1 MKEKYYIEIILTT
14 DQKIRLCLDSKV
26 APISVAN
33 FVDLVEK
40 KYFDGVIFHRI
51 IKDFMIQTGGYKINE
66 NNELYECEEIPA
78 IEGEFASNGHPENTL
93 SHELGVISMAR
104 TSIKNSATS
113 QFFICAAPCSWLD
126 GEYAAF
132 GYCMDEESKKV
143 VLEVSN
149 VQTYRAHPAFTDFP
163 CEPIGIK
170 TIRMIEGE

>member
-1 MKEKYYIEIILTT
+1 MQKYYVEITLTT
-14 DQKIRLCLDSKV
+14 EQKIRLCLDPNY
-26 APISVAN
+26 APKSVAN
-33 FVDLVEK
+33 FVKLVENH
-40 KYFDGVIFHRI
+40 YYDGTIFHRI
-51 IKDFMIQTGGYKINE
+51 IKDFMIQTGGYAITDNVLNE
-66 NNELYECEEIPA
+66 MEEVPA

-104 TSIKNSATS
+104 TSDKNSATS
-113 QFFICAAPCSWLD
+113 QFFICAATCTWLD
-126 GEYAAF
+126 GDYAAF

>member
-1 MKEKYYIEIILTT
+1 MKDKYYIEIVLTT
-14 DQKIRLCLDSKV
+14 DQKIRVCLDSSV
-26 APISVAN
+26 APISVKN
-33 FVDLVEK
+33 FVELVEK

-132 GYCMDEESKKV
+132 GYCIDEESKKV

-163 CEPIGIK
+163 CELIGIK
-170 TIRMIEGE
+170 TINFIEE

>member
-132 GYCMDEESKKV
+132 GYCIDEESKKV

-163 CEPIGIK
+163 CELIGIK
-170 TIRMIEGE
+170 TINFIEG

>member
-132 GYCMDEESKKV
+132 GYCIDEESKKV

-163 CEPIGIK
+163 CELIGIK
-170 TIRMIEGE
+170 TINFIED

>member
-1 MKEKYYIEIILTT
+1 MKEKYDIELILTK
-14 DQKIRLCLDSKV
+14 DQKIILCLDSKV

-132 GYCMDEESKKV
+132 GYCIDEESKKV

-163 CEPIGIK
+163 CELIGIK
-170 TIRMIEGE
+170 TINFIEE

>member
-1 MKEKYYIEIILTT
+1 MQDKYYIEIILTN
-14 DQKIRLCLDSKV
+14 DKKIRVCLDSKV
-26 APISVAN
+26 APISVSN
-33 FVDLVEK
+33 FVNLVEK
-40 KYFDGVIFHRI
+40 KFFDGVIFHRV

-66 NNELYECEEIPA
+66 NNELIETEEIPA

-132 GYCMDEESKKV
+132 GYCMDQESKNV

-149 VQTYRAHPAFTDFP
+149 VETYRAHPAFTDFP
-163 CEPIGIK
+163 CDIIGIK
-170 TIRMIEGE
+170 TINFIEG

>member
-1 MKEKYYIEIILTT
+1 MKDKYYIEIILTT

-132 GYCMDEESKKV
+132 GYCIDEESKKV

-163 CEPIGIK
+163 CELIGIK
-170 TIRMIEGE
+170 TINFIEE

>member
-1 MKEKYYIEIILTT
+1 MQDKYYIEIILTN
-14 DQKIRLCLDSKV
+14 DLKIRVCLDSKV
-26 APISVAN
+26 APISVKN
-33 FVDLVEK
+33 FVNLVEK
-40 KYFDGVIFHRI
+40 KYFDGVIFHRV

-66 NNELYECEEIPA
+66 NNELIETDEIPA

-113 QFFICAAPCSWLD
+113 QFFICAAGCSWLD

-132 GYCMDEESKKV
+132 GYCMDEESKNV

-149 VQTYRAHPAFTDFP
+149 VETYRAHPAFTDFP
-163 CEPIGIK
+163 CDIIGIK
-170 TIRMIEGE
+170 TINFIEG

>member
-1 MKEKYYIEIILTT
+1 MKDKYYIEIVLTT
-14 DQKIRLCLDSKV
+14 DQKIRVCLDSSV
-26 APISVAN
+26 APISVKN
-33 FVDLVEK
+33 FVELVEK

-66 NNELYECEEIPA
+66 NNELYECDGVTP

-113 QFFICAAPCSWLD
+113 QFFICAAPCAWLD

-149 VQTYRAHPAFTDFP
+149 VETYRAHPSFTDFP
-163 CEPIGIK
+163 CEIIGIK
-170 TIRMIEGE
+170 TINFIEE

>member
-1 MKEKYYIEIILTT
+1 
-14 DQKIRLCLDSKV
+14 
-26 APISVAN
+26 
-33 FVDLVEK
+33 
-40 KYFDGVIFHRI
+40 
-51 IKDFMIQTGGYKINE
+51 MIQTGGYKINE
-66 NNELYECEEIPA
+66 NNELYECDEIPA

-132 GYCMDEESKKV
+132 GYCIDEESKKV

-163 CEPIGIK
+163 CELIGIK
-170 TIRMIEGE
+170 TINFIEE

>member
-66 NNELYECEEIPA
+66 NNELYECDEIPA

-132 GYCMDEESKKV
+132 GYCIDEESKKV

-149 VQTYRAHPAFTDFP
+149 VQTYLAHPAFTDFP
-163 CEPIGIK
+163 CELIGIK
-170 TIRMIEGE
+170 TINFIEE

>member
-1 MKEKYYIEIILTT
+1 MKEKYYIEIVLTT
-14 DQKIRLCLDSKV
+14 NETIRVCLDSKV
-26 APISVAN
+26 APKSVAN

-93 SHELGVISMAR
+93 SHDLGVISMAR

-113 QFFICAAPCSWLD
+113 QFFICAAKCTWLD

-132 GYCMDEESKKV
+132 GYCMDEESKNV
-143 VLEVSN
+143 VLRVSQ
-149 VQTYRAHPAFTDFP
+149 VETYRAHPAFTDFP
-163 CEPIGIK
+163 CELIGIK
-170 TIRMIEGE
+170 TINFIEG

>member
-14 DQKIRLCLDSKV
+14 DQKIRLSLDSKV

-132 GYCMDEESKKV
+132 GYCIDEESKKV

-163 CEPIGIK
+163 CELIGIK
-170 TIRMIEGE
+170 TINFIEE

>member
-66 NNELYECEEIPA
+66 NNELYECDEIPA

-132 GYCMDEESKKV
+132 GYCIDEESKKV

-163 CEPIGIK
+163 CELIGIK
-170 TIRMIEGE
+170 TINFIEE

>member
-14 DQKIRLCLDSKV
+14 DKKIRLCLDSKV

-132 GYCMDEESKKV
+132 GYCIDEESKKV

-163 CEPIGIK
+163 CELIGIK
-170 TIRMIEGE
+170 TINFIEE

>member
-126 GEYAAF
+126 GEYAAL
-132 GYCMDEESKKV
+132 GYCIDEESKKV

-163 CEPIGIK
+163 CELIGIK
-170 TIRMIEGE
+170 TINFIEE

>member
-1 MKEKYYIEIILTT
+1 MQEKYYIEIVLTT
-14 DQKIRLCLDSKV
+14 DQKIRVCLDSTV
-26 APISVAN
+26 APISVKN
-33 FVDLVEK
+33 FVELVEK

-66 NNELYECEEIPA
+66 NNELYECDGVAP

-113 QFFICAAPCSWLD
+113 QFFICAATCEWLD

-149 VQTYRAHPAFTDFP
+149 VETYRAHPAFTDFP
-163 CEPIGIK
+163 CEIIGIK
-170 TIRMIEGE
+170 TINFIEG

>member
-1 MKEKYYIEIILTT
+1 MKEKYYIEIVLTNEKT
-14 DQKIRLCLDSKV
+14 IKLCLDSKF
-26 APISVAN
+26 APKSVAN
-33 FVDLVEK
+33 FVELVEK

-66 NNELYECEEIPA
+66 NNELYECDEIPS

-93 SHELGVISMAR
+93 SHDLGVISMAR

-113 QFFICAAPCSWLD
+113 QFFICAAKCTWLD

-132 GYCMDEESKKV
+132 GYCIDEESKKV

-149 VQTYRAHPAFTDFP
+149 VQTYRAHPSFTDFP
-163 CEPIGIK
+163 CELIGIK
-170 TIRMIEGE
+170 TINFIEE

>member
-66 NNELYECEEIPA
+66 NNELYECEEIPD

-132 GYCMDEESKKV
+132 GYCIDEESKKV

-163 CEPIGIK
+163 CELIGIK
-170 TIRMIEGE
+170 TINFIEE

>member
-113 QFFICAAPCSWLD
+113 QFFICVAPCSWLD

-132 GYCMDEESKKV
+132 GYCIDEESKKV

-149 VQTYRAHPAFTDFP
+149 VETYRAHPAFTDFP
-163 CEPIGIK
+163 CELIGIK
-170 TIRMIEGE
+170 TINFIEE

>member
-51 IKDFMIQTGGYKINE
+51 IKDFMIQTGGFKINE

-132 GYCMDEESKKV
+132 GYCIDEESKKV

-163 CEPIGIK
+163 CELIGIK
-170 TIRMIEGE
+170 TINFIEE

>member
-132 GYCMDEESKKV
+132 GYCIDEESKKV

-163 CEPIGIK
+163 CELIGIK
-170 TIRMIEGE
+170 TINFIEE

>member
-33 FVDLVEK
+33 FVDLVGK

-132 GYCMDEESKKV
+132 GYCIDEESKKV

-163 CEPIGIK
+163 CELIGIK
-170 TIRMIEGE
+170 TINFIEE

>member
-1 MKEKYYIEIILTT
+1 MQKYYVEITLTT
-14 DQKIRLCLDSKV
+14 EQQIRLCLDPNY
-26 APISVAN
+26 APKSVAN
-33 FVDLVEK
+33 FVKLVENH
-40 KYFDGVIFHRI
+40 YYDGTIFHRI
-51 IKDFMIQTGGYKINE
+51 IKDFMIQTGGYAITDNVLNE
-66 NNELYECEEIPA
+66 MEEVPA

-104 TSIKNSATS
+104 TSDKNSATS
-113 QFFICAAPCSWLD
+113 QFFICAATCTWLD

-149 VQTYRAHPAFTDFP
+149 VQTYRAHPRFTDFP

>member
-14 DQKIRLCLDSKV
+14 DQKIRVCLDSTV
-26 APISVAN
+26 APISVKN
-33 FVDLVEK
+33 FVELVEK

-51 IKDFMIQTGGYKINE
+51 IKNFMIQTGGYKINE
-66 NNELYECEEIPA
+66 NNELYECDGVEP

-113 QFFICAAPCSWLD
+113 QFFICSAPCSWLD

-149 VQTYRAHPAFTDFP
+149 VETYRAHPAFTDFP
-163 CEPIGIK
+163 CEIIGIK
-170 TIRMIEGE
+170 TINFIEE

>member
-113 QFFICAAPCSWLD
+113 QFFICAAPCSWVD

-132 GYCMDEESKKV
+132 GYCIDEESKKV

-163 CEPIGIK
+163 CELIGIK
-170 TIRMIEGE
+170 TINFIEE

>member
-132 GYCMDEESKKV
+132 GYCIDEESKKV

-149 VQTYRAHPAFTDFP
+149 VETYRAHPAFTDFP
-163 CEPIGIK
+163 CELIGIK
-170 TIRMIEGE
+170 TINFIEE

>member
-66 NNELYECEEIPA
+66 NNELYECDEIPA

-104 TSIKNSATS
+104 TSIKNSASS

-132 GYCMDEESKKV
+132 GYCIDEESKKV

-163 CEPIGIK
+163 CELIGIK
-170 TIRMIEGE
+170 TINFIEE